1 MVAFSVS
8 PLLSTIWMSPLT
20 PGSTT
25 WLLVSTCPLPSMT
38 KPEPVADPSLPA
50 STLIVTMLGS
60 ATAAM
65 LATDPAGRCVAPG
78 PGSGNVVPA
87 RWMRSCASWPATP
100 PMTPESRHRPTT
112 RAASRP
118 RPRRGAPGA
127 SVSGTPPGGT
137 DPASPP
143 GSPAGA
149 WGTGP
154 TYAGWWPAA
163 CAPTCG
169 SVEVAVP
176 APDASAGAD
185 GATGAATGGATG
197 GA

>member
-1 MVAFSVS
+1 MVAFSVVAVS
-8 PLLSTIWMSPLT
+8 LTKKMSPLT

-65 LATDPAGRCVAPG
+65 LATEPAGRCVAPG
-78 PGSGNVVPA
+78 PGSGSVVPA

-100 PMTPESRHRPTT
+100 PTIPESRHRPTT
-112 RAASRP
+112 SAASLP
-118 RPRRGAPGA
+118 RPRRGAPRA

-137 DPASPP
+137 DPASAP

-154 TYAGWWPAA
+154 TYAGWTPPT
-163 CAPTCG
+163 CAPAPG
-169 SVEVAVP
+169 SVELAGP
-176 APDASAGAD
+176 APGESAGAD
-185 GATGAATGGATG
+185 DGTWAATGGA
-197 GA
+197 